1 MSTSKGPDSRRDFL
15 VMAATGAAAG
25 FGAML
30 PVSAAANL
38 PELPADTADW
48 LDSIPG
54 RHRQVTDWP
63 DLNNGVGLIY
73 TWSFLNTSLAGY
85 GCQPSDLGC
94 VLILRHDTI
103 PIAMNDNVWAK
114 YKLGEMYRINDPE
127 TNAPAVRNPYYH
139 KPGALPLPA
148 AALSKLMEAGVKVV
162 ACNLAITFWSGV
174 TAQKMGLK
182 HADVMKD
189 WVDVVYPGIKIM
201 PSGVFACNAAQSRGC
216 HCLFAG

>member
-103 PIAMNDNVWAK
+103 PIAMNDAC
-114 YKLGEMYRINDPE
+114 GPS
-127 TNAPAVRNPYYH
+127 TNWVRCIASMIRKPMPRRCAILTTTSPARCRCRLRPCRSSWRQ
-139 KPGALPLPA
+139 A
-148 AALSKLMEAGVKVV
+148 SRWWR
-162 ACNLAITFWSGV
+162 AIS
-174 TAQKMGLK
+174 
-182 HADVMKD
+182 
-189 WVDVVYPGIKIM
+189 PS
-201 PSGVFACNAAQSRGC
+201 PSGVV
-216 HCLFAG
+216 